1 MDRAVGI
8 TVNKRGAE
16 DSLKMSIGYALSL
29 ARKIHGFWIDLQCS
43 GCFCQPVPH
52 RPIAPC
58 NWSSGLD
65 WRIYRGSE
73 DRLQGSLNPG

>member
-29 ARKIHGFWIDLQCS
+29 ARKIQDFWIDLQCS
-43 GCFCQPVPH
+43 GCFCQPA
-52 RPIAPC
+52 PITLC
-58 NWSSGLD
+58 NWSSGLE
-65 WRIYRGSE
+65 WRVYRRSE